1 MELPVNPEVVKVY
14 VKFYSLLKRV
24 KEEARKLLDKIKA
37 EAYEYV
43 QNSKTFMQFPLLKE
57 WLLPL
62 LNTPEDRVRDKT
74 KVWQSVF
81 STTFTGEELNTLL
94 SNPSTEATKR
104 KPLFYTP
111 LGTPVFY
118 GTVIPTEELGQYQ
131 GASASWMR

>member
-1 MELPVNPEVVKVY
+1 MKLPVNPEVVKVY
-14 VKFYSLLKRV
+14 VKFYSLLKKV
-24 KEEARKLLDKIKA
+24 KEEARKLLDRIRA

-62 LNTPEDRVRDKT
+62 LATPEDRVRDKT

-81 STTFTGEELNTLL
+81 STSFTSEELNNLIP
-94 SNPSTEATKR
+94 NPSIEATKR

-118 GTVIPTEELGQYQ
+118 GVVLPTEELGRYQ
-131 GASASWMR
+131 GVSASWM

>member
-1 MELPVNPEVVKVY
+1 MKLPVNPEVVKVY
-14 VKFYSLLKRV
+14 VKFYSLLKKV

-43 QNSKTFMQFPLLKE
+43 KNSERFTQYPWLKN

-62 LNTPEDRVRDKT
+62 LRTPADRVRDKT
-74 KVWQSVF
+74 RVWQSVF
-81 STTFTGEELNTLL
+81 STTFTSEELANLF
-94 SNPSTEATKR
+94 SNPSVEATKR

-118 GTVIPTEELGQYQ
+118 GAVLPTEELGRYQ
-131 GASASWMR
+131 GASASWM

>member
-43 QNSKTFMQFPLLKE
+43 QNSKAFMQSPLLKE

-62 LNTPEDRVRDKT
+62 LATPEDRVRDKT

-81 STTFTGEELNTLL
+81 STSFTSEELNNLF

-118 GTVIPTEELGQYQ
+118 GTVIPTEDLGQYR
-131 GASASWMR
+131 GGSASWMR